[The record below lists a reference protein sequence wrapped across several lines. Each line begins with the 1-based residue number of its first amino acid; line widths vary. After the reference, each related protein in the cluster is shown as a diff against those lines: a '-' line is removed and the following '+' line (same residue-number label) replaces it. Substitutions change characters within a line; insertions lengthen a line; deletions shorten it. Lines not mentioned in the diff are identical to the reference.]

1 MAENK
6 AFALKSKQK
15 FVRFALNLLISY
27 EITCKGAILEIG
39 SGCRGA
45 PAPQLL

>member
-6 AFALKSKQK
+6 ALALKNEQEL
-15 FVRFALNLLISY
+15 VRFALNLLISY
-27 EITCKGAILEIG
+27 EITCKGAILEVG
-39 SGCRGA
+39 SGCRVT